1 MTNRPMAIELQR
13 VNVKL
18 YLEDE
23 AGIAPEEAFRVF
35 NRWISETAE
44 EVLIDVADYTHIE
57 QGPQTLLIGHEAD
70 YVLDNTDGRLGLK
83 YGRKRPVEGD
93 AQQRL
98 RDAILRTLSACR
110 RLEEATETQGRAQ
123 FRGGEMQISVLDRL
137 HAPNRSETLN
147 GLRDDLLAVLS
158 QVYGE
163 ADTTLSRN
171 EDDRQCLTVQIQA
184 TGHFTVADM
193 LASLAA

>member
-1 MTNRPMAIELQR
+1 MAINLQR

-23 AGIAPEEAFRVF
+23 AGIAPDEAFRVF
-35 NRWISETAE
+35 NRWISETTE
-44 EVLIDVADYTHIE
+44 EVLIDVADYTHIP

-70 YVLDNTDGRLGLK
+70 YSLDNTDGRLGLK
-83 YGRKRPVEGD
+83 YGRKRPIEGET
-93 AQQRL
+93 QQRF
-98 RDAILRTLSACR
+98 RDAIAKALSACQ
-110 RLEEATETQGRAQ
+110 RLEQADETHGRAQ
-123 FRGGEMQISVLDRL
+123 FRGGDMQISIFDRL
-137 HAPNRSETLN
+137 LAPNTEETLN

-158 QVYGE
+158 QVYPDAE
-163 ADTTLSRN
+163 IVLNRN

-184 TGHFTVADM
+184 AGNFRVTDM